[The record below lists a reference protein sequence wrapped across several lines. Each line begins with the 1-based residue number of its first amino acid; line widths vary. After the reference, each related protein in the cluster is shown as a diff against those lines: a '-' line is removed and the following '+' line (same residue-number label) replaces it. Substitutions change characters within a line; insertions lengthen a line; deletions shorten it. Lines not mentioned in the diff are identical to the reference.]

1 MPLVILSIDSVHTKT
16 HRRIARIQVNDEY
29 YTCRLT
35 CSINMQVQRYSSP
48 LTSEDVEV

>member
-29 YTCRLT
+29 YMPIDMLY
-35 CSINMQVQRYSSP
+35 QYASS
-48 LTSEDVEV
+48 TIFIAIDE